1 MSYWAVAGLALI
13 MALVLLLPFSVKRVE
28 ELELFLLVMGCAAM
42 TVSGLWNWHIVKES
56 LVEPLKISAA
66 VLFAGYLFRA
76 GRSRIEG
83 FIERLERRIGVS
95 HALFAL
101 IVCLAFLSSLLTAI
115 IAALVLCEI
124 IHHLRLDRPSRVR
137 AAVYAC
143 YAIGLGAALTPL
155 GEPLSTIV
163 TARLQGAPHNA
174 GFFWLADLLLLWVG
188 PAIIAVAA
196 LAAYW
201 RPLVREA
208 AAKQGADIPRE
219 THKALFLRAAKVYV
233 FVAALVYLGEGL
245 SPVAISLIPALKG
258 WQLYWLGLTS
268 AALDNATLAAAGI
281 VPAMSRQQILSFTLS
296 LLISGGILIPGNIPN
311 IISASKLGIKS
322 REWARAALPAGVA
335 LLLVYFFAL
344 IFIKMPV

>member
-1 MSYWAVAGLALI
+1 MSYWAVASLALI
-13 MALVLLLPFSVKRVE
+13 MALVLLLPFSIKRVE
-28 ELELFLLVMGCAAM
+28 EELEVFLLIMGCAAM
-42 TVSGLWNWHIVKES
+42 TVSGLWNWHIIQAS
-56 LVEPLKISAA
+56 LVEPVKISAA
-66 VLFAGYLFRA
+66 VLAAGLLFRA
-76 GRSRIEG
+76 AKSRVEE
-83 FIERLERRIGVS
+83 FIERLVRLLGVNHS
-95 HALFAL
+95 LFAL
-101 IVCLAFLSSLLTAI
+101 IVILAFLSSLLTAI
-115 IAALVLCEI
+115 IAALILCEI
-124 IHHLRLDRPSRVR
+124 LHHLRLDRPSRIR

-163 TARLQGAPHNA
+163 TVRLQAPPHNA
-174 GFFWLADLLLLWVG
+174 GFFWLARLLVLWVT

-201 RPLVREA
+201 RPLGREA
-208 AAKQGADIPRE
+208 KAAMGPDAPPE
-219 THKALFLRAAKVYV
+219 TNKALFIRAAKVYV

-245 SPVAISLIPALKG
+245 SPVAGRLIPALKG

-281 VPAMSRQQILSFTLS
+281 IPSMSREQILSFTLS

-322 REWARAALPAGVA
+322 REWFKAAIHAGAALLFIYFLA
-335 LLLVYFFAL
+335 LAAIY
-344 IFIKMPV
+344 

>member
-1 MSYWAVAGLALI
+1 MSYWAVSSLALI

-28 ELELFLLVMGCAAM
+28 EELEVFLLIMGCAAM

-56 LVEPLKISAA
+56 LVEPLKISLA

-76 GRSRIEG
+76 GRSRIES
-83 FIERLERRIGVS
+83 FIERLELRIGVN
-95 HALFAL
+95 HALFVLVVA
-101 IVCLAFLSSLLTAI
+101 LAFLSSLLTAI

-124 IHHLRLDRPSRVR
+124 LHHLKLDRPSRVR

-163 TARLQGAPHNA
+163 TARLQGPPHNA
-174 GFFWLADLLLLWVG
+174 DFFWLARLLCLWVT
-188 PAIIAVAA
+188 PAILVVAA

-201 RPLVREA
+201 RPLGRETA
-208 AAKQGADIPRE
+208 AGQGADVPHE
-219 THKALFLRAAKVYV
+219 THKLLFLRAAKVYV

-245 SPVAISLIPALKG
+245 SPVAEKLIPALKG

-281 VPAMSRQQILSFTLS
+281 VPSMSREQILSFTLS
-296 LLISGGILIPGNIPN
+296 LLVSGGVLIPGNIPN
-311 IISASKLGIKS
+311 IISAAKLGVKS
-322 REWARAALPAGVA
+322 REWARAAIPAGVA
-335 LLLVYFFAL
+335 LLLIYFLAL
-344 IFIKMPV
+344 GAIY

>member
-1 MSYWAVAGLALI
+1 MSYWAVWGLALI
-13 MALVLLLPFSVKRVE
+13 MALVLLLPFSVKRVEE

-56 LVEPLKISAA
+56 LVEPVKISAA
-66 VLFAGYLFRA
+66 VLAAGLLFRA
-76 GRSRIEG
+76 VKSHVEKS
-83 FIERLERRIGVS
+83 IERLERLIGVNHS
-95 HALFAL
+95 LFAL
-101 IVCLAFLSSLLTAI
+101 IVLLAFLSSLLTAI

-124 IHHLRLDRPSRVR
+124 IHHLRLDRPARIR

-174 GFFWLADLLLLWVG
+174 DFFWLARLLFLWVA

-201 RPLVREA
+201 RPLGREA
-208 AAKQGADIPRE
+208 KAQAGPDVPRE
-219 THKALFLRAAKVYV
+219 TNRALLLRAGKVYV
-233 FVAALVYLGEGL
+233 FVAALVFLGEGL
-245 SPVAISLIPALKG
+245 SPIAGKLIPALKT
-258 WQLYWLGLTS
+258 WQLYWLGVTS

-281 VPAMSRQQILSFTLS
+281 IPAMSREQILSFTLS

-322 REWARAALPAGVA
+322 REWARAAVPAGAA
-335 LLLVYFFAL
+335 LLLIYFLALGAVY
-344 IFIKMPV
+344 

>member
-1 MSYWAVAGLALI
+1 MSYWVVAGLALI
-13 MALVLLLPFSVKRVE
+13 MALVLLLPFSIKRVEE
-28 ELELFLLVMGCAAM
+28 ELELFLLIMGCAAM
-42 TVSGLWNWHIVKES
+42 TVSGLWNWHIIKES
-56 LVEPLKISAA
+56 LEEPLKISLA

-83 FIERLERRIGVS
+83 FIERLERRIGVEHS
-95 HALFAL
+95 LFAL
-101 IVCLAFLSSLLTAI
+101 IVALAFLSSLLTAI

-124 IHHLRLDRPSRVR
+124 IHHLKLDRPSRIR

-163 TARLQGAPHNA
+163 TARLQGPPHNA
-174 GFFWLADLLLLWVG
+174 GFFWLAKLLLLWVV

-201 RPLVREA
+201 RPLGREA
-208 AAKQGADIPRE
+208 AGKQGADVTHE
-219 THKALFLRAAKVYV
+219 TNKALLLRASKVYV

-245 SPVAISLIPALKG
+245 SPVAERLIPALKG

-281 VPAMSRQQILSFTLS
+281 VPSMSRQQILSFALS
-296 LLISGGILIPGNIPN
+296 LLVSGGLLIPGNIPN
-311 IISASKLGIKS
+311 IISAAKLGIKS
-322 REWARAALPAGVA
+322 REWAKAAIPAGVVLLGFYFLA
-335 LLLVYFFAL
+335 LAAIY
-344 IFIKMPV
+344 

>member
-1 MSYWAVAGLALI
+1 MSYWLVVSLALI
-13 MALVLLLPFSVKRVE
+13 MALVLILPFSVKRVE
-28 ELELFLLVMGCAAM
+28 EELEVFLLIMGCAAM

-56 LVEPLKISAA
+56 LLEPLKISLA

-76 GRSRIEG
+76 GRSRMEG
-83 FIERLERRIGVS
+83 FIERLERRIGVKHS
-95 HALFAL
+95 LFVL
-101 IVCLAFLSSLLTAI
+101 IVSLAFLSSLLTAI

-124 IHHLRLDRPSRVR
+124 LHHLKFDRPSRVR

-163 TARLQGAPHNA
+163 TARLQGPPHNA
-174 GFFWLADLLLLWVG
+174 DFFWLARLLWLWVT
-188 PAIIAVAA
+188 PAILVVAA

-201 RPLVREA
+201 RPLGRETA
-208 AAKQGADIPRE
+208 AGQGADVPHE
-219 THKALFLRAAKVYV
+219 THKLLFLRAAKVYV

-245 SPVAISLIPALKG
+245 SPVAERLIPALKG

-281 VPAMSRQQILSFTLS
+281 VPSMSREQILSFTLS
-296 LLISGGILIPGNIPN
+296 LLVSGGVLIPGNIPN
-311 IISASKLGIKS
+311 IISAAKLGIKS

-335 LLLVYFFAL
+335 LLLIYFLAL
-344 IFIKMPV
+344 GAIY